1 MSLNAM
7 TIPASP
13 DVLRPAQDVEVGL
26 QWPTVD
32 ERTAFNLRKSR
43 GLSDQEIGDLM
54 GGIRRETVCRLR
66 ARFEKKRA
74 VLVRLCSGG
83 DCSLLAS
90 LAG

>member
-7 TIPASP
+7 SIPASP
-13 DVLRPAQDVEVGL
+13 DVCDPAQDVEVGL

-43 GLSDQEIGDLM
+43 GLSDQPDRRPD

-66 ARFEKKRA
+66 ARFEQKRA